1 MSFESLLGTQSAE
14 TPFYILLWKP
24 GLITNI
30 LALAWWS
37 LATMH
42 FFYRRRPFNL
52 PPLLN
57 CLFATPWTKGHF
69 ISLCDRNPSLPSHKM
84 LPFSSDL
91 WHNRKSEDSVF
102 FILHRLS
109 SNLEQ
114 SNLVLSYVS
123 QGQVTK
129 RKMSSAEK
137 EMMEDNGSIWVGA
150 SSSFSCF
157 TFQWNTASALFPLWF
172 CS

>member
-1 MSFESLLGTQSAE
+1 
-14 TPFYILLWKP
+14 
-24 GLITNI
+24 
-30 LALAWWS
+30 
-37 LATMH
+37 MH

-84 LPFSSDL
+84 LPFTSDL
-91 WHNRKSEDSVF
+91 WHHRKSEDT

-150 SSSFSCF
+150 SSSSSFSSSFSWLACF
-157 TFQWNTASALFPLWF
+157 TFQWNTTSALFPL
-172 CS
+172 

>member
-1 MSFESLLGTQSAE
+1 
-14 TPFYILLWKP
+14 
-24 GLITNI
+24 
-30 LALAWWS
+30 
-37 LATMH
+37 MH

-69 ISLCDRNPSLPSHKM
+69 ISFCDRNPSLP
-84 LPFSSDL
+84 LPFTSDL
-91 WHNRKSEDSVF
+91 WHHRKSEDT

-150 SSSFSCF
+150 SSSFFSFSSFSWLACF
-157 TFQWNTASALFPLWF
+157 TFQWNTTSAHFPL
-172 CS
+172 